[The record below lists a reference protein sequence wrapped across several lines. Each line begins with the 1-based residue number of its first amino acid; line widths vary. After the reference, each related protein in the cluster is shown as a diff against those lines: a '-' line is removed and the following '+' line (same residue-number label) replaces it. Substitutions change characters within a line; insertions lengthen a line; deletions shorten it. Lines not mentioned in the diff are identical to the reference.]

1 VAILALA
8 DTRILIQGIAS
19 PLARY
24 QCLEMCRRGTA
35 LAGIVGDASPELAE
49 AVATGT
55 PFFRS
60 ACQAREAIEIDLAMV
75 FNSPFEVKQ
84 AVLDSIDAGIRSI
97 VCLTENVPIHDAIF
111 ICHRARDAKVTLIG
125 PNSTGVLSPGIAK
138 AGYFCES
145 VCIAGDVGVIAKSGS
160 LAYAVL
166 SEMKS
171 AGIGVST
178 VVGIGGD
185 AVKGTDFRDH
195 LALFEDDP
203 DTRSIVLLGEIGGND
218 EELAAAFF
226 RSAITKPVVAFVSGR
241 SVPPGASMGHAG
253 AIVEKGRGDYASKI
267 RALAASGIRVADNI
281 GEIASI
287 LGEWRVPA
295 QS

>member
-1 VAILALA
+1 MAILALA

-24 QCLEMCRRGTA
+24 QCLEMLRRGVA
-35 LAGIVGDASPELAE
+35 LAGIVGNPSDEVAE
-49 AVATGT
+49 PAAMGARV
-55 PFFRS
+55 FRS
-60 ACQAREAIEIDLAMV
+60 ACQASKATEIDLAMV
-75 FNSPFEVKQ
+75 FNSPFEVRQ
-84 AVLDSIDAGIRSI
+84 AVLDAIEAGIRTI

-111 ICHRARDAKVTLIG
+111 ICHRARQAKVTLIG

-145 VCIAGDVGVIAKSGS
+145 VCMAGDVGVIAKSGS

-185 AVKGTDFRDH
+185 VVKGST
-195 LALFEDDP
+195 
-203 DTRSIVLLGEIGGND
+203 
-218 EELAAAFF
+218 
-226 RSAITKPVVAFVSGR
+226 AITKPVVAFVSGR

-253 AIVEKGRGDYASKI
+253 AIVERGRGDHASKV

-281 GEIASI
+281 GEITSI
-287 LGEWRVPA
+287 LGEWRVLPRG
-295 QS
+295 